1 MPYVPVCRNRSPR
14 FLGRGWRLR
23 AALFV
28 VSLSAGSLG
37 VSSASAQELR
47 PGLNPSLKMPT
58 TIASIAAAADWAST
72 YHAMTNY
79 HVRETNF
86 LLRGLQDSPGKLVVA
101 GAAIDAATF
110 TAWNTWVAPRHP
122 KVASAGMWAMAGFR
136 AYLVLHNLRNE
147 QRALRRTR

>member
-1 MPYVPVCRNRSPR
+1 MPYIPS
-14 FLGRGWRLR
+14 GWRLV
-23 AALFV
+23 AAVFV
-28 VSLSAGSLG
+28 VSLFVGLIGA
-37 VSSASAQELR
+37 SSASAQELR
-47 PGLNPSLKMPT
+47 PGLSPNLRIPT
-58 TIASIAAAADWAST
+58 TVASIAAAADWAST

-86 LLRGLQDSPGKLVVA
+86 LLRGLQNSPGKLVIA

-136 AYLVLHNLRNE
+136 AYLVFHNLRNE
-147 QRALRRTR
+147 QKALRRTP

>member
-1 MPYVPVCRNRSPR
+1 MPYIPVCRNRLTR
-14 FLGRGWRLR
+14 FLGRGWRLV
-23 AALFV
+23 AAAFV
-28 VSLSAGSLG
+28 VSLLPAI
-37 VSSASAQELR
+37 ASAQELR
-47 PGLNPSLKMPT
+47 PGLPPGLKIPT

-72 YHAMTNY
+72 YHAISNY

-86 LLRGLQDSPGKLVVA
+86 LLRGLQDSPGKLVIA

-136 AYLVLHNLRNE
+136 AYLVFHNLRNE
-147 QRALRRTR
+147 QKALRRTP